1 MLLVDDTSQTMS
13 HATSVTEALHL
24 AQSVRTTIAEGV
36 IGAPPQTVVWILSML
51 IHNLGMTMNSQLTII
66 PAVHLLSVTKMIASQ
81 APVTRVQIFSSL
93 VFILVSPKQKS
104 LVFSRNTA
112 MSKVVRS

>member
-1 MLLVDDTSQTMS
+1 MLLVDGASQTMS

-36 IGAPPQTVVWILSML
+36 IGAPPRMVVWILGML
-51 IHNLGMTMNSQLTII
+51 ISTYGLTVKPQLTVI
-66 PAVHLLSVTKMIASQ
+66 PAVHLLSVTKMIANQ
-81 APVTRVQIFSSL
+81 APVTQVQIFSSL
-93 VFILVSPKQKS
+93 VSILVSLKQKS

-112 MSKVVRS
+112 MSKAVRS

>member
-1 MLLVDDTSQTMS
+1 MLLIDDTSQTMS

-51 IHNLGMTMNSQLTII
+51 INNLGMTMNSQLTILLV
-66 PAVHLLSVTKMIASQ
+66 VHLLSVTKMIASQ

-93 VFILVSPKQKS
+93 VSILVSPKQKS